1 MLSLDS
7 TGWLAPYIA
16 PFVALSYPTDTPPN
30 VDSFP
35 DAAYYQTGPK
45 DLCLIITCIAI
56 MAVVRDALRLAVCE
70 PFARWRLTTA
80 YEARWVRTTN
90 GAVHAKANGVSN
102 GHGNGHSTP
111 RSRKRDMRKIH
122 RSVMRFAEQ
131 GYQAAY
137 YSLIWCLGFYVH
149 LNLPTTIS
157 NPTEVWKGYPH
168 MPVAGPL
175 KIYYLTETAF
185 YLHQMLV
192 LNAEA
197 KRKDHW
203 QMMAHHFI
211 TVFLMGTSYYY
222 NFTRVG
228 CLIMVLMDFCDIFLP
243 MAKMLRYLEVR
254 QVVCD
259 TLFAWFM
266 LSWFVTRHVLFNFV
280 IRSSLYDLPRLVT
293 YQWDPPSGHF
303 MTSGGYVMFNVC
315 LCTLQILQ
323 ILWFATICRVAW
335 GVVSGKGAS
344 DSRSDDEDDGDM
356 ESKDQ

>member
-1 MLSLDS
+1 M
-7 TGWLAPYIA
+7 
-16 PFVALSYPTDTPPN
+16 
-30 VDSFP
+30 
-35 DAAYYQTGPK
+35 
-45 DLCLIITCIAI
+45 
-56 MAVVRDALRLAVCE
+56 
-70 PFARWRLTTA
+70 
-80 YEARWVRTTN
+80 
-90 GAVHAKANGVSN
+90 
-102 GHGNGHSTP
+102 
-111 RSRKRDMRKIH
+111 
-122 RSVMRFAEQ
+122 
-131 GYQAAY
+131 
-137 YSLIWCLGFYVH
+137 
-149 LNLPTTIS
+149 
-157 NPTEVWKGYPH
+157 GYPH

-243 MAKMLRYLEVR
+243 VRIFRPFIVAGFHISQMAKMLRYLEVT

-293 YQWDPPSGHF
+293 YRWDPPSGHF

-315 LCTLQILQ
+315 LCTLQVCKYLLPVDCQMTLCLVKILQ

-344 DSRSDDEDDGDM
+344 DSRSDDE
-356 ESKDQ
+356 E